1 LPIQCSSP
9 AGGIVVLYPQLTRS
23 GVNPNGCWDF
33 WGYSGDDYRMQ
44 DGRQMA
50 AVKAMIDRMLGA
62 ND

>member
-1 LPIQCSSP
+1 M
-9 AGGIVVLYPQLTRS
+9 LYPQLTRS
-23 GVNPNGCWDF
+23 GVNPNGCWDL

-44 DGRQMA
+44 DARQMA